1 MAVDFKALAYACR
14 VITRKDAIPEFSLSD
29 LGGFNV
35 IFWASFREDEDLII
49 RVPFIHTLP
58 GVMASTVATMSY
70 YARYLLNVPCPAVL
84 ARNDQPDNPVGLSS
98 TIMTTA

>member
-1 MAVDFKALAYACR
+1 MAVDFKALAHACR
-14 VITRKDAIPEFSLSD
+14 VTTRKDAIPEFSLSD

-49 RVPFIHTLP
+49 RAPLIHTPP
-58 GVMASTVATMSY
+58 GVMALTVATMS

-84 ARNDQPDNPVGLSS
+84 AWNDQPDNPVGLSY

>member
-1 MAVDFKALAYACR
+1 MAVDFKALAHACR
-14 VITRKDAIPEFSLSD
+14 VTTRKDAIPEFSLSD

-49 RVPFIHTLP
+49 RAPLIHTPP
-58 GVMASTVATMSY
+58 GVMASTVATMS

-84 ARNDQPDNPVGLSS
+84 AWNDQPDNPVGLSY